1 VEHYVTYFNNL
12 YLPQGLAL
20 YSSMERHLSEY
31 TLHILCLDDEV
42 SSVLDQLNLPNV
54 QLLKLSELETEEL
67 KRVKQTRTIRE
78 YFWTLTPFAPK
89 FVFDANL
96 EVQRVTYLDAD
107 LWFRK
112 NPKPI
117 FDELD
122 ASGKSVLIT
131 DHAYAPEYDK
141 SALSGQ
147 YCVQFLTFTRNGGES
162 VRKWWEERCIEWC
175 YARAEDGKFG
185 DQKYLDVWPE
195 IFSTQVHVLQDKE
208 RALAPWNALRF
219 PYANA
224 IFYHF
229 HELRIVSI
237 NELNIGGYVIPEVV
251 LNYIYTPYAEDLR
264 KAASLLA
271 TIGFSFSS
279 QAIPTSTPKRIY
291 RQLNRLIGAIV
302 KSLIPNDILK
312 W

>member
-1 VEHYVTYFNNL
+1 
-12 YLPQGLAL
+12 
-20 YSSMERHLSEY
+20 MERHLSDY
-31 TLHILCLDDEV
+31 KLHILCLDDEV
-42 SSVLDQLNLPNV
+42 SSVLNKLNLPNV

-67 KRVKQTRTIRE
+67 RRVKQTRTIRE
-78 YFWTLTPFAPK
+78 YFWTLTPFAPR
-89 FVFDANL
+89 FVFDANK

-122 ASGKSVLIT
+122 ASSKSVLIT

-141 SALSGQ
+141 SSLSGQ
-147 YCVQFLTFTRNGGES
+147 YCVQFLTFNRYGGES

-195 IFSTQVHVLQDKE
+195 IFSEKVHVLQDIQI
-208 RALAPWNALRF
+208 ALAPWNAVRF
-219 PYANA
+219 PYANS
-224 IFYHF
+224 IFFHF
-229 HELRIVSI
+229 HELRILSK
-237 NELNIGGYVIPEVV
+237 NKLNIGGYLIPEVV
-251 LNYIYTPYAEDLR
+251 LKYIYKPYAEDLR
-264 KAASLLA
+264 KAVSLLA
-271 TIGFSFSS
+271 TVGFIFSS
-279 QAIPTSTPKRIY
+279 QSIPTSTPKLIY
-291 RQLNRLIGAIV
+291 RQLNRIIGTIIKTFTSSDV
-302 KSLIPNDILK
+302 LK